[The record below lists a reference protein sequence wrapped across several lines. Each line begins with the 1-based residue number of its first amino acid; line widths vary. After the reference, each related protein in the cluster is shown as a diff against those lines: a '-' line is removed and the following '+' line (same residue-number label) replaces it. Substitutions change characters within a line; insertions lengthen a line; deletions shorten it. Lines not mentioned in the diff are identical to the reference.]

1 MKPDETY
8 AFGSFC
14 AASVFCTVMIFE
26 KISHWVMTW
35 RHEDLEARS
44 AEARNWNCFELFAVT
59 NVIHAWTTRYQTSSA
74 TWDTLLIHIDTLSP
88 CHHVTTSR
96 ASATFKHRVWVIC
109 SVWSTLQHLENHLE
123 VLMMHLPS
131 RAREHKKGA
140 NRCKD
145 IQSDARKCKGYER
158 KEAFKLW
165 KWTRVESRTS
175 TYQPKFGAF
184 FSAKMAILRTSSCTH
199 RTRSERLGRSRHVQ
213 VAKLG
218 KFNSSANPR
227 LLIFPP
233 SSPPFFLNQDPS
245 LNRGLRPSLFR
256 HHIFSSF
263 HSSSCIIEFRDVW
276 IPSLR
281 AQTCLPSRPA
291 KLNVTVTHGLS
302 SCSKLSLAP
311 KISNSSSTI
320 CCQFSGLK
328 FTRKCRIR
336 SKTKDVCSL
345 KNRQ

>member
-1 MKPDETY
+1 MK
-8 AFGSFC
+8 
-14 AASVFCTVMIFE
+14 
-26 KISHWVMTW
+26 TW
-35 RHEDLEARS
+35 RSRS
-44 AEARNWNCFELFAVT
+44 EISGSSKLKLLWTLRCDKCDPCLDNSIP
-59 NVIHAWTTRYQTSSA
+59 NVICNLRYT
-74 TWDTLLIHIDTLSP
+74 IDTYWYPVTMSSRHHITGVSYFQTQSLSDLQRLEHSP
-88 CHHVTTSR
+88 TSWKPPGG
-96 ASATFKHRVWVIC
+96 ADDAFAI
-109 SVWSTLQHLENHLE
+109 
-123 VLMMHLPS
+123 PS
-131 RAREHKKGA
+131 KGTKQGA
-140 NRCKD
+140 KWCKD

-199 RTRSERLGRSRHVQ
+199 RTRSERLGRSRHVP

-263 HSSSCIIEFRDVW
+263 HSSSCITVSLNSATCESQASRLELVFR
-276 IPSLR
+276 
-281 AQTCLPSRPA
+281 QRPQ
-291 KLNVTVTHGLS
+291 S
-302 SCSKLSLAP
+302 SMS
-311 KISNSSSTI
+311 
-320 CCQFSGLK
+320 Q
-328 FTRKCRIR
+328 
-336 SKTKDVCSL
+336 
-345 KNRQ
+345 